1 MRGLLAET
9 GPKAKSAVE
18 KKTIAPQKAKKEE
31 KLRAVETGDQKK
43 IKKKKKTQK
52 EMECELQRLESKF
65 TQVPLGVAIAR
76 IVRIVVKMAQMD
88 LCQGGMVSVAS
99 YGLLSLLFT
108 GSDGGASGDEFT
120 RMVFGA
126 LCGEGMRTGE
136 WNRSLS
142 VPMPIDSSSARDKKG
157 LIPLEF
163 TPFVSTEPCVTKN
176 PQLAKLA
183 LAVREIMNKG
193 FRSSIEGGLNDQCSS
208 TKTRETAKRDFAA
221 GIVTQITPGDRECTE
236 HVVAAIARALDA
248 QSVRIVEANEALGY
262 IRSEIA
268 RAVCA
273 GSIGK
278 ISVDGF
284 AAHVAATI
292 LDGVC
297 DLRAAWL
304 ASGP

>member
-1 MRGLLAET
+1 MEKKQAHPKKQKE
-9 GPKAKSAVE
+9 KAKLSKPAT
-18 KKTIAPQKAKKEE
+18 KK
-31 KLRAVETGDQKK
+31 
-43 IKKKKKTQK
+43 QK
-52 EMECELQRLESKF
+52 ETKKVKKMECELQRLESKF

-99 YGLLSLLFT
+99 YGLLSLFGEPGPS
-108 GSDGGASGDEFT
+108 GSGPTGDEFT
-120 RMVFGA
+120 RMVFGV
-126 LCGEGMRTGE
+126 LCGEGMRAGE
-136 WNRSLS
+136 WNRRLS
-142 VPMPIDSSSARDKKG
+142 VPMPIDSSSARYKKG

-163 TPFVSTEPCVTKN
+163 TPFVSTAPCVNKN

-183 LAVREIMNKG
+183 LSVREIMNKG
-193 FRSSIEGGLNDQCSS
+193 FGESIKDPCSS
-208 TKTRETAKRDFAA
+208 EQNREKAKRELAA
-221 GIVTQITPGDRECTE
+221 QIVTQITPGDRECTE
-236 HVVAAIARALDA
+236 HVVAAMARALDA
-248 QSVRIVEANEALGY
+248 QSARIVEANEALLY

-273 GSIGK
+273 GSIGE

-284 AAHVAATI
+284 ATHVAATI

>member
-1 MRGLLAET
+1 
-9 GPKAKSAVE
+9 
-18 KKTIAPQKAKKEE
+18 
-31 KLRAVETGDQKK
+31 
-43 IKKKKKTQK
+43 
-52 EMECELQRLESKF
+52 MECELQRLESKF

-76 IVRIVVKMAQMD
+76 IVRILVKMAQMD

-99 YGLLSLLFT
+99 YGLLSLLST
-108 GSDGGASGDEFT
+108 GPDGGSGATGDEFT
-120 RMVFGA
+120 RMVFGV

-136 WNRSLS
+136 WNRRLS

-163 TPFVSTEPCVTKN
+163 TPFVSTAPCVNKN

-183 LAVREIMNKG
+183 LSVREIMNKG
-193 FRSSIEGGLNDQCSS
+193 FGESIEGGLVVSDSCSS
-208 TKTRETAKRDFAA
+208 EKNREKTKRELAA
-221 GIVTQITPGDRECTE
+221 QIATQITPGDRECTE
-236 HVVAAIARALDA
+236 HVVAFSARALDA
-248 QSVRIVEANEALGY
+248 QSARIVEANEALLY

-273 GSIGK
+273 GSIGE
-278 ISVDGF
+278 ISVAGF

-292 LDGVC
+292 IDGVC